1 MNSTLTSIRW
11 ICASNSLFMNPSL
24 AFAAWNHVKIGWRVS
39 WFQNGAITR
48 DHWWAHRLQ
57 QFNVKVCRPGQSK
70 QRQPWRFLSHVRW
83 NLELIRPVKC
93 KHICA
98 IRKWQNR
105 GIVSR
110 PVTVSACSLTMF
122 LFPEESLWHPS
133 ASAAWESRAEWQLM
147 PRWRHPWCRWK
158 PRPRAWWSGG
168 GPGSPQDG
176 ARWWNNLWSRRASD
190 GSWVWWPQR
199 SYGRWHFWS
208 QHDEANIGGS
218 LVITTCFAFKLCDC
232 PRHLLWLAQSHS
244 NYDLDSHREYWVVFD
259 GYLINFI
266 SLTMFLFP
274 EESLWH
280 PSVSAAWESRA
291 EWQLMPRWRHPWCRW
306 RPRPR
311 AWWSR
316 GGPGRPRDGAR
327 WCNNLWS
334 RRASDGSWVW
344 WPQRSYGR
352 WHFWSQHDEANI
364 GGSLVMTTCF
374 AFKLCDCPRHL
385 LWLGQSHSNYD
396 LGSHREYWVV
406 FDGCLI
412 NIISLTMFL
421 FPEESLWH
429 PSAPAVWESRAEWQ
443 LMLRWRH
450 QWCRWK
456 PRPRAWWS
464 RGGPGRPRD
473 GARWCNNLWS
483 RRASDGFWL
492 WWLQRS

>member
-1 MNSTLTSIRW
+1 
-11 ICASNSLFMNPSL
+11 
-24 AFAAWNHVKIGWRVS
+24 
-39 WFQNGAITR
+39 
-48 DHWWAHRLQ
+48 
-57 QFNVKVCRPGQSK
+57 
-70 QRQPWRFLSHVRW
+70 
-83 NLELIRPVKC
+83 
-93 KHICA
+93 
-98 IRKWQNR
+98 
-105 GIVSR
+105 
-110 PVTVSACSLTMF
+110 MF

-147 PRWRHPWCRWK
+147 PRWRHPWCRWR
-158 PRPRAWWSGG
+158 PRPRAWWSRG

-232 PRHLLWLAQSHS
+232 PRHLLWLGQSHS

-259 GYLINFI
+259 GCLINFI

-280 PSVSAAWESRA
+280 PSASAAWESRA
-291 EWQLMPRWRHPWCRW
+291 EWQLMPRWWHPWCRW

-311 AWWSR
+311 AWWLR

-396 LGSHREYWVV
+396 LDSHREYWVV
-406 FDGCLI
+406 YDGCLI
-412 NIISLTMFL
+412 NFISLTMFL

-429 PSAPAVWESRAEWQ
+429 PSASAAWESRAEWQ

-450 QWCRWK
+450 PWCRWK

-473 GARWCNNLWS
+473 GARWCNNLWI